1 MKYNILRS
9 SSLTMAVLLPL
20 AMQTVSAAAAENCA
34 NLTSQE
40 AINECYGNALADGDK
55 ELNANY
61 REIDKRLSDD
71 TNAKKL
77 LLSAE
82 RAWLLY
88 RDSECTFSASGSVG
102 GSIYPTVVASCKAAL
117 TNERNKAL
125 KAYLNCQE
133 GDTSCPVPAPR

>member
-1 MKYNILRS
+1 MKYKILKS
-9 SSLTMAVLLPL
+9 VSLTMAVLLLPP
-20 AMQTVSAAAAENCA
+20 MGMGSAAATENCA
-34 NLTSQE
+34 NLTNE
-40 AINECYGNALADGDK
+40 GAMNECYGKALATEGK

-71 TNAKKL
+71 TNTRKL
-77 LLSAE
+77 LLSAA

-88 RDSECTFSASGSVG
+88 RDAECTFSASGSVG

-117 TNERNKAL
+117 TGERNKAL
-125 KAYLNCQE
+125 KVYLNCQE